1 MSKSKKTGLILL
13 LFLLIL
19 IKPINAQNDSIQDKI
34 SLAFMNLETASSNGA
49 DVSEPVALFNEVI
62 DSVKK
67 GEYQEDSINAKLD
80 IIIITSERIN
90 QEALVESR
98 NEIILRVSILSL
110 IMLVELL
117 VWRYLPRLYWKNW
130 IDKHGDW
137 TIDETG

>member
-1 MSKSKKTGLILL
+1 MSRSKKKGLITL
-13 LFLLIL
+13 LFMLIL
-19 IKPINAQNDSIQDKI
+19 TKPIYAQNDSIQDKI
-34 SLAFMNLETASSNGA
+34 SLAYMNLETASSNGA

-67 GEYQEDSINAKLD
+67 GDYQENTINAKLD